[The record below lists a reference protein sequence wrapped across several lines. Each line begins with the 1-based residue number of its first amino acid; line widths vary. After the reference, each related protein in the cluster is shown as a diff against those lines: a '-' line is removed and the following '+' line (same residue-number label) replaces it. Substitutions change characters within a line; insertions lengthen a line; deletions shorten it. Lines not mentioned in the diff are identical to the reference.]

1 MRCNLARVQ
10 KWMRRFQEEIRSDG
24 GIVEGVTRKF
34 HEQRGGGVAWNF
46 RGDEEMVE
54 DDPGSRRFGISR
66 GSGVG
71 R

>member
-1 MRCNLARVQ
+1 MRWFR
-10 KWMRRFQEEIRSDG
+10 EEIWSDD

-34 HEQRGGGVAWNF
+34 CERRGGGVAWNF
-46 RGDEEMVE
+46 FGGEEIVE

>member
-1 MRCNLARVQ
+1 MDAAVSGENSERL
-10 KWMRRFQEEIRSDG
+10 WD
-24 GIVEGVTRKF
+24 
-34 HEQRGGGVAWNF
+34 RGGGNAEIPRAKGR
-46 RGDEEMVE
+46 RGSLEFSGGEEMVE